1 EALLTDESYLA
12 SLSRSSALMLVEFY
26 RVIQTVGVSSI
37 TGEGMADVVMQLER
51 CAEEY
56 RTDFLPFLEQ
66 QKRTKEQR
74 ARESA
79 EAQLERF
86 KRDYDPSVQAA
97 ALAAAVARG
106 STAGKSVSGGQET
119 VSGGQE
125 TVSGGQ
131 ETVSGGQE
139 TVSGGQETVTSSPKR
154 QDDLAEVGA
163 SEA

>member
-1 EALLTDESYLA
+1 
-12 SLSRSSALMLVEFY
+12 
-26 RVIQTVGVSSI
+26 
-37 TGEGMADVVMQLER
+37 MADVVMQLER

-139 TVSGGQETVTSSPKR
+139 TVSGSQETVSGGQETVSGGQETVSGGQETVTSSPKR